1 MGLRSLA
8 PESMSPE
15 NPENP
20 GFLLWTPKTLGGSS
34 LSGGGRNKRRG
45 RVDILTGTAWKDNRL
60 REDRGLSEAKM
71 MDSSASRPLLRRGG
85 KSGARLGGGGG
96 VVKLLAAT
104 AAVLAGCGVALV
116 AVGGGRAS
124 DLVQIARPGGKLV
137 RYMYVPEAVA
147 EGELPDGAPV
157 PGLKVVKAYAGQR
170 GVQRMIP
177 INQLKMDPAQP
188 AYLSVSV
195 PLTTLAGNDTNATDG
210 GGGNE
215 TEASGNATEA
225 GNELMKSRSCA
236 ISSLVDQAKAIFPEW
251 NKCGYMSEWSSVAN
265 GSETPTGVVSGPS
278 DDAACG

>member
-1 MGLRSLA
+1 
-8 PESMSPE
+8 
-15 NPENP
+15 
-20 GFLLWTPKTLGGSS
+20 
-34 LSGGGRNKRRG
+34 
-45 RVDILTGTAWKDNRL
+45 
-60 REDRGLSEAKM
+60 M
-71 MDSSASRPLLRRGG
+71 MESSASRPLLRRGV
-85 KSGARLGGGGG
+85 KSGARLGGGGS

-124 DLVQIARPGGKLV
+124 DLVQVARPGGKLV
-137 RYMYVPEAVA
+137 RYMYVPAAVA
-147 EGELPDGAPV
+147 EGRLPDGAPV
-157 PGLKVVKAYAGQR
+157 PGLKVVKAYAGQK

-177 INQLKMDPAQP
+177 INQLEMDPAQP

-215 TEASGNATEA
+215 TEAAAGGGSEA

-236 ISSLVDQAKAIFPEW
+236 ISSLVEQAKAIFPEW
-251 NKCGYMSEWSSVAN
+251 NKCGYRSEWSSVAN
-265 GSETPTGVVSGPS
+265 ASDTPTGVISGPS